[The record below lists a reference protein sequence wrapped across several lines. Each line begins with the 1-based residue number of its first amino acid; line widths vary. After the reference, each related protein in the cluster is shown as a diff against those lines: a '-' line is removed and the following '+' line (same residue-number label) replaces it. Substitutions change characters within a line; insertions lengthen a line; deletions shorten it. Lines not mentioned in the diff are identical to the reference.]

1 MHIKRIF
8 SYPFFLTV
16 MTIFSSIIMLNIKHQ
31 KSKIIYVAGGI
42 LISVLIYYVNFFFG
56 ALGKNEQIPILLA
69 IWLPILLLSIMS
81 LIGTVRLNEK

>member
-1 MHIKRIF
+1 
-8 SYPFFLTV
+8 
-16 MTIFSSIIMLNIKHQ
+16 MLNIKHQ